1 MLQARQSVT
10 PTLYLHLY
18 MHAAATPVPPAN
30 SLNLGMP
37 KHKGTEESP
46 LAACCDV
53 VSADAAFMLDNSGM
67 TCTDIRIHS
76 THRQTADI
84 QTGTLR
90 LQLSSESLIS
100 HSTWQP
106 SLSEAAS
113 TFSTKLCLKRDFW
126 LTNEVIA
133 ELSLHLERSVACLQ
147 EIQQQLQELHQT
159 TEDSSE
165 LQEEVQRLQQ
175 RNQDLDRYACLPA
188 GSLLH
193 IWQTCK
199 QLKVLWLCFE
209 ALKYTLYPLIWG
221 VESLWLRQSSRL
233 GLHCSSSHLQH
244 QQMRAA

>member
-1 MLQARQSVT
+1 MLG
-10 PTLYLHLY
+10 
-18 MHAAATPVPPAN
+18 N
-30 SLNLGMP
+30 SP
-37 KHKGTEESP
+37 WVK
-46 LAACCDV
+46 
-53 VSADAAFMLDNSGM
+53 
-67 TCTDIRIHS
+67 
-76 THRQTADI
+76 
-84 QTGTLR
+84 
-90 LQLSSESLIS
+90 LQLVLICIV
-100 HSTWQP
+100 
-106 SLSEAAS
+106 LVE
-113 TFSTKLCLKRDFW
+113 KRF
-126 LTNEVIA
+126 LVISKVIA
-133 ELSLHLERSVACLQ
+133 MSSALFLEHSAAYFQ